1 MYNIT
6 DHEVCAESVL
16 LNHGGVKEKDLTKI
30 ISNDL
35 NADDAGNDDEIDT
48 MSHSPYFLPS
58 HLPNH
63 LINSFGILSLNAGSL
78 LAKFN
83 SLQILLELLSSQNI
97 HFPVICIQESW
108 ITDES
113 MLQLL
118 QLNGYNTF
126 HVNASSS
133 THGGVVTYVDNSY
146 DVTIKAQVNNS
157 DIWDGLFLEIKHEN
171 MKNKI
176 IVGNIYKPPKDN
188 NNCGNVNGFI
198 SELEPIL
205 HDLSNTN
212 SEVLICGDYNINLLK
227 INSEQ
232 HFSYFFDT
240 MLSYSFFPKITFPTR
255 LNNSSGATLIDN
267 IFCKLSALT
276 LQTKAGIMLDEISDH
291 FPYFISLNVCLNTT
305 KPPRLVKKRINS
317 DKAIKN
323 MVTDMNACDISKTM
337 NNDLSSDPNLNYN
350 ILHDHITEMKKKH
363 LPYKFEKFHKHKH
376 KNNKWIS
383 FGIIR
388 SIKTR
393 DEMYLKFKRCNQ
405 QNVEYDTLKNN
416 LHVFNRILKKAIREA
431 KIQYYDKLFE
441 QHRSDIKKTWQTISD
456 IICKSNTKRKT
467 LDKIIVDS
475 KVIKDKGEICDKF
488 NDFFANIGPKLATQI
503 KPISDKTYDTFLKK
517 RLLMSFAFTLVAEND
532 VLKHLSSLRTK
543 NSAGIDGISVKLLK
557 KISSA
562 LISPLTLIINQSLVT
577 GIFPDKLKIA
587 KVLPLF
593 KKDDHTLMDNYRPIS
608 LLTSISKLYEKVVF
622 SQLYDYFRNNDLFYD
637 SQYGF
642 LKNHSTEY
650 AAMELTDKVLK
661 DIDERNI
668 SLAIF
673 MDLSKAF
680 DTLDHS
686 ILINK
691 LAYYGI
697 HGAAL
702 RWFTSYLTGRS
713 QYVEIDGVSSNI
725 LLLSTGV
732 PQGSILGPLLF
743 LIYMNDI
750 PNCTEHFNFILYADD
765 TTLNNTVQ
773 IPSLSPVD
781 INNELA
787 KVYDWLAVNKLSLN
801 VRKTKYVIF
810 HAMNKRIEGVI
821 PSLEINGIPLERVQ
835 NFNFL
840 GLVLNENMSWKPH
853 IDLLANKLAKC
864 AGVLNKLKRF
874 LPIHILRTLYFS
886 MVQSRLV
893 YCILTWGFDCYRL
906 EKLQKRFARIIS
918 SSKYNA
924 HSEPLFKVLDI
935 LKIEHLFSQNCLKFV
950 YKFKNSQLP
959 KYFLSLQCVPRSS
972 IHDHDTRN
980 ASQIDTVYTRTHMA
994 AKCIRSQLPLVLNDT
1009 PEVILNKINTHS
1021 IQGFSFFVKQY
1032 YLSKYTTQCHE
1043 IACYVCNN
1051 WFYCFF
1057 QCAII
1062 II

>member
-35 NADDAGNDDEIDT
+35 NADDARNDDEIDT

-78 LAKFN
+78 SAKFN
-83 SLQILLELLSSQNI
+83 SLQILLELLYSQNI

-188 NNCGNVNGFI
+188 NNCGNVNGFV

-205 HDLSNTN
+205 NDLSNTN

-240 MLSYSFFPKITFPTR
+240 MLSHSFFPKITFPTR

-323 MVTDMNACDISKTM
+323 MVTDMNACDISKNM

-441 QHRSDIKKTWQTISD
+441 QHKSDIKKTWQTISD

-475 KVIKDKGEICDKF
+475 KVITDKGEICDKF
-488 NDFFANIGPKLATQI
+488 NDFF
-503 KPISDKTYDTFLKK
+503 
-517 RLLMSFAFTLVAEND
+517 
-532 VLKHLSSLRTK
+532 
-543 NSAGIDGISVKLLK
+543 
-557 KISSA
+557 
-562 LISPLTLIINQSLVT
+562 
-577 GIFPDKLKIA
+577 
-587 KVLPLF
+587 
-593 KKDDHTLMDNYRPIS
+593 
-608 LLTSISKLYEKVVF
+608 
-622 SQLYDYFRNNDLFYD
+622 
-637 SQYGF
+637 
-642 LKNHSTEY
+642 
-650 AAMELTDKVLK
+650 
-661 DIDERNI
+661 
-668 SLAIF
+668 
-673 MDLSKAF
+673 
-680 DTLDHS
+680 
-686 ILINK
+686 
-691 LAYYGI
+691 
-697 HGAAL
+697 
-702 RWFTSYLTGRS
+702 
-713 QYVEIDGVSSNI
+713 
-725 LLLSTGV
+725 
-732 PQGSILGPLLF
+732 
-743 LIYMNDI
+743 
-750 PNCTEHFNFILYADD
+750 C
-765 TTLNNTVQ
+765 
-773 IPSLSPVD
+773 
-781 INNELA
+781 
-787 KVYDWLAVNKLSLN
+787 
-801 VRKTKYVIF
+801 
-810 HAMNKRIEGVI
+810 
-821 PSLEINGIPLERVQ
+821 
-835 NFNFL
+835 
-840 GLVLNENMSWKPH
+840 
-853 IDLLANKLAKC
+853 
-864 AGVLNKLKRF
+864 
-874 LPIHILRTLYFS
+874 
-886 MVQSRLV
+886 
-893 YCILTWGFDCYRL
+893 
-906 EKLQKRFARIIS
+906 
-918 SSKYNA
+918 
-924 HSEPLFKVLDI
+924 
-935 LKIEHLFSQNCLKFV
+935 
-950 YKFKNSQLP
+950 
-959 KYFLSLQCVPRSS
+959 
-972 IHDHDTRN
+972 
-980 ASQIDTVYTRTHMA
+980 
-994 AKCIRSQLPLVLNDT
+994 
-1009 PEVILNKINTHS
+1009 
-1021 IQGFSFFVKQY
+1021 
-1032 YLSKYTTQCHE
+1032 
-1043 IACYVCNN
+1043 
-1051 WFYCFF
+1051 
-1057 QCAII
+1057 
-1062 II
+1062 

>member
-48 MSHSPYFLPS
+48 MSHSPYFLPG

-78 LAKFN
+78 SAKFN

-157 DIWDGLFLEIKHEN
+157 DICDGLFLEIKHEN

-240 MLSYSFFPKITFPTR
+240 MLSNSFFPKITFPTR

-416 LHVFNRILKKAIREA
+416 LHVFNRILKKAVREA

-503 KPISDKTYDTFLKK
+503 KPISNKTYDTFLKK

-532 VLKHLSSLRTK
+532 VLKHPSSLRTK

-593 KKDDHTLMDNYRPIS
+593 KKDDHTLMDNYHPIS
-608 LLTSISKLYEKVVF
+608 LLTSISKLFEKVVF
-622 SQLYDYFRNNDLFYD
+622 SQLYDYFRNNDLYYD

-686 ILINK
+686 ILMNK

-821 PSLEINGIPLERVQ
+821 PNLEINGIPLERVQ

-935 LKIEHLFSQNCLKFV
+935 LKIEHLFSQSCLKFV

>member
-78 LAKFN
+78 SAKFN

-97 HFPVICIQESW
+97 HCPVICIQESW

-188 NNCGNVNGFI
+188 NNCGNVNGFV

-240 MLSYSFFPKITFPTR
+240 MLSHSFFPKITFPTR

-291 FPYFISLNVCLNTT
+291 FPYFISLNICLNTT

-323 MVTDMNACDISKTM
+323 MVTDMNACDISKNM

-363 LPYKFEKFHKHKH
+363 LPYKFEKFHRHKH
-376 KNNKWIS
+376 KINKWIS

-441 QHRSDIKKTWQTISD
+441 QHKSDIKKTWQTISD

-475 KVIKDKGEICDKF
+475 KVIRDKGEICDKF

-503 KPISDKTYDTFLKK
+503 KPISNKTYDTFLKK

-608 LLTSISKLYEKVVF
+608 LLTSISKLFEKVVF

-773 IPSLSPVD
+773 IPSLSSVD

-821 PSLEINGIPLERVQ
+821 PNLEINGIPLERVQ

-906 EKLQKRFARIIS
+906 EKLQKRFARIIF

-935 LKIEHLFSQNCLKFV
+935 LKIEHLFSQSCLKFV
-950 YKFKNSQLP
+950 YKFKKSQLP

-1051 WFYCFF
+1051 WFYYFF